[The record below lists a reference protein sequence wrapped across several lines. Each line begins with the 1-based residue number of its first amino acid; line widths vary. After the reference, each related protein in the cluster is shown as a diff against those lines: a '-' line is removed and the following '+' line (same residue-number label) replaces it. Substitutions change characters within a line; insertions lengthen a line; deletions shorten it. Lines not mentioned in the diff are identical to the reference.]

1 MLQLSF
7 VWWVSDLLLVHDY
20 MLVKVGIRLEI
31 QVVQLQIMEKQ
42 IFKSCTFT
50 FSGLKII
57 LWKKEKANH
66 KSFVHGLFNW
76 GDNFMEK
83 QISLAGFMHLHNS
96 YSGSI

>member
-1 MLQLSF
+1 
-7 VWWVSDLLLVHDY
+7 

-57 LWKKEKANH
+57 LYPAFENEMFLQRRNCYEPWLVKFRVVYILVSCNGKTNIQ
-66 KSFVHGLFNW
+66 VL
-76 GDNFMEK
+76 
-83 QISLAGFMHLHNS
+83 HL
-96 YSGSI
+96 YIIWPLRGGYR

>member
-1 MLQLSF
+1 
-7 VWWVSDLLLVHDY
+7 

-57 LWKKEKANH
+57 LWKKEKH
-66 KSFVHGLFNW
+66 VITWVYIEVLQLCLYIQGFSLY
-76 GDNFMEK
+76 FMEK
-83 QISLAGFMHLHNS
+83 QIFKSCTFTLSTKGLIFNLRGV
-96 YSGSI
+96 YLC